1 MIIIREGFA
10 MTAEKKKTGLL
21 VGLIVLILAAIAVL
35 IAVHSLRGGR
45 ESAVPAAVTPRP
57 SAEVIVREKEVE
69 KIVTVE
75 KEISADILR
84 DGVREVGVLVTEE
97 YYFTEVVSFSSIKK
111 LWNIDLGITES
122 SYLASYDGVVRAGVD
137 LTGAEVAKDDEQK
150 RITVTLPAAE
160 IQGVDI
166 DPESFQL
173 YSEKAGLGNRLSA
186 EDFNNSLVELEA
198 TAREKAIARGLLER
212 ADENARV
219 LIRNLIGAL
228 VDLNEYT
235 LEFVTER

>member
-1 MIIIREGFA
+1 MI
-10 MTAEKKKTGLL
+10 AEKKKIALL
-21 VGLIVLILAAIAVL
+21 VGMIAMIVTAIAVMF
-35 IAVHSLRGGR
+35 IVHAVKSGR
-45 ESAVPAAVTPRP
+45 DAAVPAAVTPRP

-75 KEISADILR
+75 KEISAEILR
-84 DGVREVGVLVTEE
+84 DGVREVGVLVTDE
-97 YYFTEVVSFSSIKK
+97 YYFTEVVSYSSIKK
-111 LWNIDLGITES
+111 LWKIDLGITES

-137 LTGAEVAKDDEQK
+137 LSAAEVVKDDENR
-150 RITVTLPAAE
+150 RITVMLPPAE

-173 YSEKAGLGNRLSA
+173 YSEKAGLGNHISA

-198 TAREKAIARGLLER
+198 TAREKAIERGLLDR

-219 LIRNLIGAL
+219 LIRNIIGAL
-228 VDLNEYT
+228 VDLNAYT

>member
-1 MIIIREGFA
+1 
-10 MTAEKKKTGLL
+10 MTAEKQRTKLL
-21 VGLIVLILAAIAVL
+21 VVLIALIVLSIAALVIVHAVR
-35 IAVHSLRGGR
+35 SGR
-45 ESAVPAAVTPRP
+45 EPAAPAAVTPRP

-75 KEISADILR
+75 KEITSEILR

-111 LWNIDLGITES
+111 LWKIDLGITES

-137 LTGAEVAKDDEQK
+137 LTGAEVVKDDGQK
-150 RITVTLPAAE
+150 RVTVTLPAAE

-166 DPESFQL
+166 DPESFRL
-173 YSEKAGLGNRLSA
+173 YSEKAGLGNPISA
-186 EDFNNSLVELEA
+186 EDFNNSLIELEN
-198 TAREKAIARGLLER
+198 TAREKALERGVLER

-228 VDLNEYT
+228 VDPGEYRI
-235 LEFVTER
+235 EFVTEG